1 MGGGKRVGIGGGVA
15 GGRRAAKVG
24 RGGGHKF
31 GRERAVSLKDGEGN
45 VIIFYIDLN
54 CPVNTCV
61 TKGLAGDK
69 M

>member
-1 MGGGKRVGIGGGVA
+1 M
-15 GGRRAAKVG
+15 
-24 RGGGHKF
+24 
-31 GRERAVSLKDGEGN
+31 SLKDGEGN